1 MDEKLFSDVETPKTL
16 PKEIAGEPRLETA
29 DRSQVQLYPCDLE
42 ALLPADHPARMVWRF
57 AEGVNLQPF
66 YDAILAR
73 EQHPGRP
80 AVDPKILMALWLYA
94 TIEGVGSA
102 RELDRLCGQHDA
114 YRWLCGG
121 VSINYHTLS
130 DFRVSHHQELD
141 GLLTDS
147 IAVLLHRNV
156 VKLATV
162 AQDGMRVRTSAGAG
176 SFRRRPSLTE
186 CLKRAKQ
193 QVDRTARQAEGEITA
208 RQAAAQQRA
217 ARERLQRVQQALE
230 ELARVEATKARQKRP
245 SEPRAST
252 TDAQA
257 RVMKMADGGFRPAYN
272 VQFATDVDSRVIV
285 GVELTNSGSDG
296 GQLIPM
302 LDQIEARTGKRA
314 KQYLADGGFLSRETV
329 TAADALGV
337 VLYGPVQKPKNARD
351 RAAPCRGDSPAVKA
365 WRLRSATDEAKALYK
380 LRAATAEWVNA
391 DARTHRTL
399 SSIPLRG
406 MAKARS
412 CALWAALAHNMLR
425 SFKLLP
431 EFTH

>member
-1 MDEKLFSDVETPKTL
+1 MDEKLFKDVETPKTS
-16 PKEIAGEPRLETA
+16 PKEITGEPRLERA

-57 AEGVNLQPF
+57 TEGLNLQPF

-80 AVDPKILMALWLYA
+80 AVDPKIVMALWLYA

-130 DFRVSHHQELD
+130 DFRVSNEQVLD
-141 GLLTDS
+141 RLLTDS

-176 SFRRRPSLTE
+176 SFRRRQSLTE

-217 ARERLQRVQQALE
+217 ARERLDRVQQALE

-245 SEPRAST
+245 SDPRAST

-272 VQFATDVDSRVIV
+272 VQFATDVDSRIIV

-302 LDQIEARTGKRA
+302 LDQIEARTVNEPSSIWPMEDFSPGKR
-314 KQYLADGGFLSRETV
+314 SRRPMPSAWCCMGRFRNPRMHAIRPLPV
-329 TAADALGV
+329 AAIRRLLKSGACV
-337 VLYGPVQKPKNARD
+337 
-351 RAAPCRGDSPAVKA
+351 APPM
-365 WRLRSATDEAKALYK
+365 RLRHCISCGRRPRNGSTPML
-380 LRAATAEWVNA
+380 VPI
-391 DARTHRTL
+391 AR
-399 SSIPLRG
+399 
-406 MAKARS
+406 
-412 CALWAALAHNMLR
+412 
-425 SFKLLP
+425 
-431 EFTH
+431 